1 MRHFKICPSL
11 FSPAE
16 LLVPH
21 VHIVQCIACSMMQT
35 DERLK
40 ITIDHQFVIWIS
52 HWSWIYILNFN
63 GLIFVASPCQGALPI
78 WNPLVLLTLWRGN
91 VTCTSILF
99 PFGIWMQIPRQVAQN
114 QKSNAALFPLAK
126 HCLFDC
132 SVCEHCVNYT
142 ELPRVSWFRI
152 VRN

>member
-1 MRHFKICPSL
+1 
-11 FSPAE
+11 
-16 LLVPH
+16 
-21 VHIVQCIACSMMQT
+21 MMQT

-63 GLIFVASPCQGALPI
+63 GLIFVASACQGALPI

-114 QKSNAALFPLAK
+114 QKSQIEQMPPSSLMPSIACLIAQFVSIVWIILSCPEFRDFVLWHKLCEEWRSKKVPFWFIIALRSIKSP
-126 HCLFDC
+126 
-132 SVCEHCVNYT
+132 
-142 ELPRVSWFRI
+142 W
-152 VRN
+152 